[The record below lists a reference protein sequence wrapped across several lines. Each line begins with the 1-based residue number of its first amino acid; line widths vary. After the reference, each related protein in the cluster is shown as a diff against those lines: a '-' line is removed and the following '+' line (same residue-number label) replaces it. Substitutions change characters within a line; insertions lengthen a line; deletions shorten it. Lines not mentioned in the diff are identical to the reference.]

1 MGIAILWLLAQSAAT
16 APPPATA
23 ARDDARVE
31 RLISEIARSGRALD
45 GADAAN
51 AAGRLADPRRQV
63 APGPPP
69 LLEFRYLEGA
79 RRHRFGK
86 LDLMIDDAGH

>member
-1 MGIAILWLLAQSAAT
+1 MGIAILWFLAQSAAT
-16 APPPATA
+16 APPPAA
-23 ARDDARVE
+23 AVRDDARVE

-45 GADAAN
+45 SADAEDASE
-51 AAGRLADPRRQV
+51 RLADPRRSI

>member
-16 APPPATA
+16 VPPPAA
-23 ARDDARVE
+23 AAPDDARVE

-45 GADAAN
+45 CAD
-51 AAGRLADPRRQV
+51 AAGRLADPRRQI